1 MICNGVPLQFMV
13 PTGPA
18 RRTKGYRTAMRW
30 QSLAASKTLLTGAL
44 VPVMVIGLW
53 LSGCKREQIASH
65 PTIRFSK
72 VPPEDAGGPNKIDVI
87 AGYVTGAR
95 PDQKIILFAKAGAW
109 YVQPLANE
117 PFTTIQPDSSW
128 KSSTHLGT
136 EYAALLVDP
145 SYQPRMT
152 MDALPGEGAGI
163 VAVAT
168 TRGTPPVWQTWWFQV
183 LVVLAAALLVL
194 LLYRIRMHQKITEMN
209 VRFEERLA
217 ERARIAQDLH
227 DTLLQGILSASMHLH
242 VANNKLPDDSP
253 AKPLLNQVQ
262 QLMDHVINE
271 GRISL
276 QGLRSSSDDPRKLE
290 QAFSRI
296 PQELG
301 DDKEVAY
308 RVVVEGSPRPL
319 HPVIRDEVYRI
330 GREALVNA
338 FRHAAAGSI
347 EIQVE
352 YTAAH
357 LRVAVR
363 DDGRGID
370 PHVLQGGR
378 DGHWGLPGMRE
389 RAERIGAKLNL
400 WSRLNA
406 GTEVELLVP
415 HEVAYQQQSVNGRMN
430 WVPKLRGPKRTEED

>member
-1 MICNGVPLQFMV
+1 
-13 PTGPA
+13 
-18 RRTKGYRTAMRW
+18 
-30 QSLAASKTLLTGAL
+30 
-44 VPVMVIGLW
+44 
-53 LSGCKREQIASH
+53 
-65 PTIRFSK
+65 
-72 VPPEDAGGPNKIDVI
+72 
-87 AGYVTGAR
+87 
-95 PDQKIILFAKAGAW
+95 
-109 YVQPLANE
+109 
-117 PFTTIQPDSSW
+117 
-128 KSSTHLGT
+128 
-136 EYAALLVDP
+136 
-145 SYQPRMT
+145 
-152 MDALPGEGAGI
+152 
-163 VAVAT
+163 
-168 TRGTPPVWQTWWFQV
+168 
-183 LVVLAAALLVL
+183 
-194 LLYRIRMHQKITEMN
+194 
-209 VRFEERLA
+209 
-217 ERARIAQDLH
+217 
-227 DTLLQGILSASMHLH
+227 
-242 VANNKLPDDSP
+242 
-253 AKPLLNQVQ
+253 
-262 QLMDHVINE
+262 MDHVINE

-301 DDKEVAY
+301 DDKDVAY

-378 DGHWGLPGMRE
+378 DGHWGLPE
-389 RAERIGAKLNL
+389 CASVPERIGAKLKL

-415 HEVAYQQQSVNGRMN
+415 HDVAYQQPS
-430 WVPKLRGPKRTEED
+430 KRQPDPSSGG